1 MKGVVLFLDHVVLGK
16 PEINKGCF
24 FSNETNQ
31 TMWWKLEVGMAWMR
45 GRFAKKFCEGFPPF
59 QESEKIGKTPNGRIL
74 QPMCAGL
81 DPVSATQLG
90 VWLPLEDGQGRLR
103 EVRELP
109 KTNQGGT
116 PY

>member
-1 MKGVVLFLDHVVLGK
+1 LLDVDVEMARMKMEGS
-16 PEINKGCF
+16 PE
-24 FSNETNQ
+24 
-31 TMWWKLEVGMAWMR
+31 
-45 GRFAKKFCEGFPPF
+45 KFCEGFPPF
-59 QESEKIGKTPNGRIL
+59 PKLKTHKRARLQTDESYG
-74 QPMCAGL
+74 AGL

-90 VWLPLEDGQGRLR
+90 VWLPLEGDQGRLK

>member
-45 GRFAKKFCEGFPPF
+45 GRFAKKFCEGFPP
-59 QESEKIGKTPNGRIL
+59 IL